1 MNINHPNQEDI
12 QRLRASQR
20 WSDAT
25 IFKGIAHFVEVA
37 ADTGQDLTSQTQQ
50 ILNQA
55 ETTLAEIGAD
65 KSRLLSVTIYLTDAN
80 NAATFNTLWD
90 AWLPAGCAPSRA
102 CVVAQLLDPKMLVE
116 IAFVAAIATA

>member
-12 QRLRASQR
+12 QRLRPSQR

-25 IFKGIAHFVEVA
+25 VFKGIAHFVEVA
-37 ADTGQDLTSQTQQ
+37 ADTEQDLTSQIQQ
-50 ILNQA
+50 ILTQV
-55 ETTLAEIGAD
+55 EITLAEIGGN
-65 KSRLLSVTIYLTDAN
+65 KSRLLSATIYLTDAN

-90 AWLPAGCAPSRA
+90 AWLPKNCAPSRA

-116 IAFVAAIATA
+116 ITFVAAVASA